1 MKQGLI
7 SAAALWMIAAGAL
20 CPTTAHAQD
29 APAPEAPAAEAAPT
43 DAAPADSGMGGY
55 KRMEIEHV
63 GLMDGTLDGR
73 INKMAGGVKIK
84 LIAGKPDQKDLPIRA
99 KTMTFTYKEGDTK
112 PSRIVLEGGVDI
124 QHPQASV
131 TADKADWDMEKGELV
146 FTGNP
151 VMRSDR
157 VKEMRGSKMILN
169 FEKNAFQVSD
179 VRIPEFDTTQ
189 GGPAPGGAKASAPAA
204 ISESDVTDWAGFIDA
219 LKAAANGAAASP
231 GKQLA
236 ARGGEQMQ
244 AALRSMPT
252 EEILKNKEMVL
263 KAING
268 ILRKPGFYNRAA
280 WEGIALNEE
289 TTTLLGKD
297 TLSAEEQVRQNY
309 LLLQAAFPNFIASK

>member
-1 MKQGLI
+1 MRQWLGSAVALALFLMAMI
-7 SAAALWMIAAGAL
+7 CLPTGAEEAPSAEATPAAAGG
-20 CPTTAHAQD
+20 
-29 APAPEAPAAEAAPT
+29 PE
-43 DAAPADSGMGGY
+43 AAPADSGMGGY
-55 KRMEIEHV
+55 KRMEIEYV

-84 LIAGKPDQKDLPIRA
+84 LVAGKPDQKDLPISA
-99 KTMTFTYKEGDTK
+99 KTMTFTYAEGASK
-112 PSRIVLEGGVDI
+112 PTRIVLEGNVSI

-151 VMRSDR
+151 IMRSDR

-179 VRIPEFDTTQ
+179 VRIPEFDTSQ
-189 GGPAPGGAKASAPAA
+189 GAPAPGAPNAGAPPA
-204 ISESDVTDWAGFIDA
+204 ISDGDVSDWTGFVDA
-219 LKAAANGAAASP
+219 LKAAAVGAAASP

-280 WEGIALNEE
+280 WEGVALSDELNA
-289 TTTLLGKD
+289 LLTKG

-309 LLLQAAFPNFIASK
+309 LLLQAAFPNFVAVK

>member
-1 MKQGLI
+1 MKRWIG
-7 SAAALWMIAAGAL
+7 SANALLFLLTLAVGV
-20 CPTTAHAQD
+20 PAHAQD
-29 APAPEAPAAEAAPT
+29 APAAEAAPAAT
-43 DAAPADSGMGGY
+43 AEAAPADSGMGGY
-55 KRMEIEHV
+55 KRMEIEYV

-84 LIAGKPDQKDLPIRA
+84 LVAGKPDQKDLPISA
-99 KTMTFTYKEGDTK
+99 KTMTFSYAEGATK
-112 PSRIVLEGGVDI
+112 PSRIVLEGDVNI

-131 TADKADWDMEKGELV
+131 TAEKADWDMEKGELV

-151 VMRSDR
+151 VMRSER

-179 VRIPEFDTTQ
+179 VRIPEFDTS
-189 GGPAPGGAKASAPAA
+189 GGAAPGAPKASAAPA
-204 ISESDVTDWAGFIDA
+204 ISEGDVTDWPGFVDA
-219 LKAAANGAAASP
+219 LKTAANGAAASP

-244 AALRSMPT
+244 GALRSMPT
-252 EEILKNKEMVL
+252 EDILKNKEMVL

-268 ILRKPGFYNRAA
+268 ILRKPGFYNKAA
-280 WEGIALNEE
+280 WEGVALGDELNA
-289 TTTLLGKD
+289 LLAKG

-309 LLLQAAFPNFIASK
+309 LLLQAAFPTFVAAK